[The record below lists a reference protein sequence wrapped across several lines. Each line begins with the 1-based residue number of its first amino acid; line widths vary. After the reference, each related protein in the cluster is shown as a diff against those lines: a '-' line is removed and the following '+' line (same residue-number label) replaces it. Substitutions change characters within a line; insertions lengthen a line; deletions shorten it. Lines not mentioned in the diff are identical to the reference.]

1 MKDRDVDYLEV
12 RIIDSMMSIKKP
24 TWSGQE
30 ILSTSMNNDQAN
42 WVVDKIN
49 EVRVWPKGNMNIVK
63 KARSLLKMHAM
74 SPLFENFMT
83 FCVLLNTVVMS
94 MDRYGID
101 DETENLLNTMN
112 LVFTYI
118 FIYEMATKLLAIGPK
133 KYVASRWN
141 LLDGGVVLLSIV
153 EIIIE
158 SQSKNSN
165 SGSGLSAFRT
175 VKVFR
180 TFRVIRVARILRA
193 LHSMQVII
201 GVITRSFRSF
211 MYVILLL
218 ALFVFIYALLG
229 IQIFQGKYDFGPDEP
244 LPPGNYEEF
253 GIAYVTVF

>member
-1 MKDRDVDYLEV
+1 MNKRDVDFNEV

-30 ILSTSMNNDQAN
+30 VLTTSMNNDQAN

-49 EVRVWPKGNMNIVK
+49 EVRVWPKGKMNLVK

-74 SPLFENFMT
+74 SPIFENTMT
-83 FCVLLNTVVMS
+83 FCVLLNTIVMS

-101 DETENLLNTMN
+101 EETENVLNAMN
-112 LVFTYI
+112 LIFTYI

-158 SQSKNSN
+158 Q
-165 SGSGLSAFRT
+165 
-175 VKVFR
+175 
-180 TFRVIRVARILRA
+180 
-193 LHSMQVII
+193 
-201 GVITRSFRSF
+201 
-211 MYVILLL
+211 
-218 ALFVFIYALLG
+218 
-229 IQIFQGKYDFGPDEP
+229 
-244 LPPGNYEEF
+244 
-253 GIAYVTVF
+253 